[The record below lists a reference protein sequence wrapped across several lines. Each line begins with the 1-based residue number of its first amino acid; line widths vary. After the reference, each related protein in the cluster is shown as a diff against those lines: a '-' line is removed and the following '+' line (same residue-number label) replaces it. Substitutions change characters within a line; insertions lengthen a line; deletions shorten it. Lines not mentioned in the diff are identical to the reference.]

1 MSNTRFTPQRYVLGM
16 DLRRL
21 RYFIVVA
28 EERSISRAA
37 RRLHLAQPPLSAQ
50 LHSLERELGVALF
63 TRHRRG
69 VELTAAGAELAHHAH
84 RLLADVDAVAEAVRG
99 VGQGAT
105 GRLAL
110 AFVPALAT
118 SLLPGMVRRFRD
130 DLPDVV
136 LDLFQADRDQ
146 VTQRVVAGRSDA
158 GLLYLSPNGALPH
171 ADRLPPTDLL
181 PPAGPGD
188 NTRDLEVAVV
198 DRVPVVAFSPIGHPL
213 AAADRF
219 DLAGLV
225 DHTLLVPSL
234 TGRGALL
241 DAARNACR
249 LADVTAGSERPV
261 ASVATTVGLVAAGL
275 GVALLPANTPRLP
288 GMTVLPLRQHV
299 PPVETAVL
307 WRRGETPAPV
317 LARFLRLALATPEPD
332 VLGPDKARP
341 SGD

>member
-1 MSNTRFTPQRYVLGM
+1 
-16 DLRRL
+16 
-21 RYFIVVA
+21 
-28 EERSISRAA
+28 
-37 RRLHLAQPPLSAQ
+37 
-50 LHSLERELGVALF
+50 
-63 TRHRRG
+63 
-69 VELTAAGAELAHHAH
+69 
-84 RLLADVDAVAEAVRG
+84 
-99 VGQGAT
+99 
-105 GRLAL
+105 
-110 AFVPALAT
+110 
-118 SLLPGMVRRFRD
+118 MVRRFRD

-146 VTQRVVAGRSDA
+146 VAQRVMAGRSDV
-158 GLLYLSPNGALPH
+158 GLLYLSPNGAPASCGALRPADRLSP
-171 ADRLPPTDLL
+171 ADRLPPADRLSPTD
-181 PPAGPGD
+181 PRSPVGPGD
-188 NTRDLEVAVV
+188 STRELEVAVV

-225 DHTLLVPSL
+225 DHTLLLPSL

-288 GMTVLPLRQHV
+288 GVTVSPLRQHV